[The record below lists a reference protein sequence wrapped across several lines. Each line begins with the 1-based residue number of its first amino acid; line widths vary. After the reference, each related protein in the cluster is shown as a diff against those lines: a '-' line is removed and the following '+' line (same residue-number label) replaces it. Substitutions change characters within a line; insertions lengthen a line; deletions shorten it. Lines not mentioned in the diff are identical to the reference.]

1 MTGKGILPEHEA
13 ECSVELI
20 VGYFPCHKSPVRKIR
35 CQKRL
40 ADPPDRPRVQH
51 GLNPAQDLRLLDS
64 GQSGNLAKRFA
75 HKSLDPVFRDSEDLR
90 INGVGV
96 LGRYHLPR
104 SYHKI

>member
-1 MTGKGILPEHEA
+1 MAGKGILPEHEA

-51 GLNPAQDLRLLDS
+51 SLNPRKTSISSTPD
-64 GQSGNLAKRFA
+64 NLAI
-75 HKSLDPVFRDSEDLR
+75 SLKGSRANPWIRSSATAR
-90 INGVGV
+90 ILELTASVCSV
-96 LGRYHLPR
+96 
-104 SYHKI
+104 SII